1 MIGSRK
7 SIETVS
13 DMTQQAL
20 IDSLPQHLR
29 PFVKRQNYEEYTP
42 QDQAA
47 WRFIMSELT
56 DQLAESAHPVYME
69 GLAKTGISLDHIPSI
84 EEMNDCLRDLD
95 WRAVVVDGFIP
106 PAIFMEFQAL
116 KILVIALDMR
126 SSDQLLYT
134 PAPDIVHE
142 SAGHAPFIVDIDYA
156 EFLQRFG
163 VGVTSPTKVDGKSYD
178 DMFQYTSPNMGG
190 AVLNITY
197 NQADTTNSD
206 ESLTSYALAFSP
218 EAVEGLTIGFAA
230 MDDDSSA
237 TTASHVSDSTMYVK
251 YVYGSATLG
260 YQQSE
265 GDSDTDSEDVETTA
279 YGISYAVSDELSIS
293 YGASTA
299 ETPNDTA
306 DKDQEASAI
315 SASYTSGGM
324 TIGAAMG
331 SVDNVGN
338 VDATD
343 EDTYEISVSFAF

>member
-1 MIGSRK
+1 MNNIKKIGLSALAGSLVAFSANAAEMTVTGGAAITFADYGDDITNNAWSSGDGLTFSASGETDGGLNISSSYTLDRGVLDDYSV
-7 SIETVS
+7 SISTDGMGTLTFHGLDGTS
-13 DMTQQAL
+13 AL
-20 IDSLPQHLR
+20 GAVDDVMPTA
-29 PFVKRQNYEEYTP
+29 YEES
-42 QDQAA
+42 
-47 WRFIMSELT
+47 WF
-56 DQLAESAHPVYME
+56 
-69 GLAKTGISLDHIPSI
+69 
-84 EEMNDCLRDLD
+84 
-95 WRAVVVDGFIP
+95 
-106 PAIFMEFQAL
+106 
-116 KILVIALDMR
+116 
-126 SSDQLLYT
+126 
-134 PAPDIVHE
+134 
-142 SAGHAPFIVDIDYA
+142 
-156 EFLQRFG
+156 
-163 VGVTSPTKVDGKSYD
+163 GVTSPTKVDGKSYD
-178 DMFQYTSPNMGG
+178 DMFQYTTPSMGG
-190 AVLNITY
+190 ATLNITY

-230 MDDDSSA
+230 MDDDSSS

-279 YGISYAVSDELSIS
+279 YGISYAISDELSIS
-293 YGASTA
+293 YGSSTA
-299 ETPNDTA
+299 ETPNDSA
-306 DKDQEASAI
+306 DKDQEATAI

>member
-1 MIGSRK
+1 MNNIKKIGLSALAGSLVAFSANAAEMTVTGGAAITFADYGDDITNNAWSSGDGLTFSASGETDGGLNVSSSYTLDRGVLDDYSV
-7 SIETVS
+7 SIATDGMGTVTFHGLDGTS
-13 DMTQQAL
+13 AL
-20 IDSLPQHLR
+20 GAVDDVMPTA
-29 PFVKRQNYEEYTP
+29 YEES
-42 QDQAA
+42 
-47 WRFIMSELT
+47 WF
-56 DQLAESAHPVYME
+56 
-69 GLAKTGISLDHIPSI
+69 
-84 EEMNDCLRDLD
+84 
-95 WRAVVVDGFIP
+95 
-106 PAIFMEFQAL
+106 
-116 KILVIALDMR
+116 
-126 SSDQLLYT
+126 
-134 PAPDIVHE
+134 
-142 SAGHAPFIVDIDYA
+142 
-156 EFLQRFG
+156 
-163 VGVTSPTKVDGKSYD
+163 GVTSPTKVDGKSYD

-218 EAVEGLTIGFAA
+218 EAVDGLTIGFAS

-260 YQQSE
+260 YQVSD

-299 ETPNDTA
+299 ETPNDSA

-343 EDTYEISVSFAF
+343 EDTYEISLSFAF